1 MDKHALNLLKLLENS
16 TNCNSTW
23 KIIKEISRSDET
35 NGTGLGLRMGYDK
48 TDNNPGILK
57 TEPWVILQVHM

>member
-1 MDKHALNLLKLLENS
+1 M
-16 TNCNSTW
+16 
-23 KIIKEISRSDET
+23 SDET